1 MKKILCFIFALFF
14 IVGCSNKEVE
24 LSNEEKILNTLN
36 KIYEDN
42 SGYIISLIEQEDTKL
57 KVNLINASDAKSV
70 VYDIESME
78 MLESK
83 NIENNVSPNK
93 INMHLNDKEV
103 LIASIKKVLEY
114 KKDAS
119 IIRVIPDFLSNFNE
133 YNYLIAYN
141 SDDSLV
147 KYNFDLE
154 KKNLKIIFE
163 GKNMIGK
170 TPSLELLIDALKKV
184 EDEYI
189 GCMLYSINYS
199 DTSGSYSILLKDY
212 ENDYYV
218 DIDSLGSYREVKSD
232 KVKNDVDLINK
243 YRNGEFVI
251 SEMIKELKLS
261 SNEFINKLTLDT
273 NDDIKF
279 IVSISD
285 GINTREESLEK

>member
-1 MKKILCFIFALFF
+1 MKKILCFIFVLFF

-36 KIYEDN
+36 KVYEDN

-57 KVNLINASDAKSV
+57 KVNLINASDGKSV

>member
-1 MKKILCFIFALFF
+1 MKKILCFIFVLFF

-36 KIYEDN
+36 KVYEDN

-57 KVNLINASDAKSV
+57 KVNLINASDGKSV

-273 NDDIKF
+273 NVDIKF